1 MLVVPS
7 LARQGVAGSLF
18 LVSRFFKWFMAST
31 YWLKWWFGGFAR
43 ALPCPEIGL
52 KWDLFLFRVFWGGFE
67 AQSRL
72 FLGFAETSFAYH
84 PQEGQDVP
92 GNKSILNVKR
102 QKKNKNP
109 IFSNR

>member
-1 MLVVPS
+1 MGNEFVLVV
-7 LARQGVAGSLF
+7 RM
-18 LVSRFFKWFMAST
+18 FFRSSSE
-31 YWLKWWFGGFAR
+31 
-43 ALPCPEIGL
+43 LPCPEICL
-52 KWDLFLFRVFWGGFE
+52 KWYLFLFRVFWGCFE

-84 PQEGQDVP
+84 PQDGQDVP

-109 IFSNR
+109 IFSNRI